1 MKKLLIV
8 SIAMASFSMINQQI
22 MAAAMASEDGFYP
35 TTYSVGDD
43 GSVNLLGQES
53 AAVLSESDSE
63 VMPSIMVPSEELA
76 QETVQEFVQE
86 PLAMMEEDGDDE
98 LDFALEQ
105 QAILAE
111 QADQANRE
119 VVLLNSPELNVSVQ
133 ETNSTVNS
141 LSSLEEMVR
150 GMVKSMLAETLQDV
164 VNMLLAS
171 NVSQAVEPQAP
182 VVEES
187 TIKMPELENIDLT
200 AILPTV
206 QSVEVQDDSFLN
218 DSLPA

>member
-8 SIAMASFSMINQQI
+8 SIAIASFSMINQQI
-22 MAAAMASEDGFYP
+22 MAAAMTSEDGLYL
-35 TTYSVGDD
+35 TTYSLGLD
-43 GSVNLLGQES
+43 GSVVLSNDKSTQEPAVVMMEEDQES
-53 AAVLSESDSE
+53 AA
-63 VMPSIMVPSEELA
+63 A
-76 QETVQEFVQE
+76 QEVVTPPAV
-86 PLAMMEEDGDDE
+86 AMMEEDGEDE

-105 QAILAE
+105 QATLAE

-150 GMVKSMLAETLQDV
+150 GMVKSMLAEILQDV

-171 NVSQAVEPQAP
+171 NVSQAVEPQATD
-182 VVEES
+182 VEES